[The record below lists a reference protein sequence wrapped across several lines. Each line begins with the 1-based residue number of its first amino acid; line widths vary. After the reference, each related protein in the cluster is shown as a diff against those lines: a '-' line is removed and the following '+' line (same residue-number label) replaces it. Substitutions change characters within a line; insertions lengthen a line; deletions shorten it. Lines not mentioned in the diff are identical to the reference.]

1 MESSKAIFS
10 FYLGKIA
17 IDIKPEAI
25 VELVIVLLILALAWW
40 STRNMQIRP
49 TKKQTIVEWIYNM
62 LNNAVVSNVGE
73 SFISIVPFVGALGIF
88 VLVMNFTGLVGI
100 SPPTKNFSVTLTLA
114 LISFVMVQGYA
125 IKKNG
130 IGGYFKGYLEPVS
143 FILPITILERV
154 MLPISLSLRLFGNM
168 LAATFII
175 ELVYESLEKV
185 AWFVQ
190 LVIPIPL
197 HLYFDI
203 FDGGIQAVIFVML
216 TMINIKIVSEHN

>member
-1 MESSKAIFS
+1 
-10 FYLGKIA
+10 
-17 IDIKPEAI
+17 
-25 VELVIVLLILALAWW
+25 
-40 STRNMQIRP
+40 
-49 TKKQTIVEWIYNM
+49 
-62 LNNAVVSNVGE
+62 
-73 SFISIVPFVGALGIF
+73 
-88 VLVMNFTGLVGI
+88 MNLTGLVGI

-114 LISFVMVQGYA
+114 LISFIMVQGYA

-130 IGGYFKGYLEPVS
+130 VGGYFKGYLEPVS
-143 FILPITILERV
+143 FIVPITILERV

-185 AWFVQ
+185 AWFAQ

-216 TMINIKIVSEHN
+216 TMINIKIVSEHS

>member
-1 MESSKAIFS
+1 MQ
-10 FYLGKIA
+10 
-17 IDIKPEAI
+17 
-25 VELVIVLLILALAWW
+25 LVIVLLILALAWW
-40 STRNMQIRP
+40 STRNMKIRP
-49 TKKQTIVEWIYNM
+49 SKKQTIVEWIYNM

-73 SFISIVPFVGALGIF
+73 DFRGIVPFIGTLGIF
-88 VLVMNFTGLVGI
+88 VLVMNFTGLDGI

-114 LISFVMVQGYA
+114 LISFVMVQDMLLKRMA
-125 IKKNG
+125 
-130 IGGYFKGYLEPVS
+130 LEDILKDIYNSVRS

-175 ELVYESLEKV
+175 ELVYESLEKI
-185 AWFVQ
+185 AWFAQ

-203 FDGGIQAVIFVML
+203 FDGGIQAIIFVML